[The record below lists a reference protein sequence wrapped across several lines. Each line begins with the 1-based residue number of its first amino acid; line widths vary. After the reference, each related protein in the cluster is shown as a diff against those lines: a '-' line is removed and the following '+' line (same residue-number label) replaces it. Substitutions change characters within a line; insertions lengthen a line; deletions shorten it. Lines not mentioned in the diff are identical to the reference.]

1 MTEQPIPAPPILKL
15 EKVIKTY
22 HSGHQSL
29 TVIRDISFAV
39 PPGESVAIIG
49 PSGSGKTTLL
59 GICAGLD
66 RPSGGEIELCGHR
79 LDQLTED
86 QRAEVRNRKLGFV
99 FQNFQLIPTLT
110 ALDNILIPLELRGD
124 HKAREQALDWL
135 AKVGLADRGHHY
147 PVQLS
152 GGEQQRIALARAC
165 VGNPEILFADEPTGN
180 LDDETSQQIEDLLF
194 ETHARIGN
202 TMILVTHARE
212 LAQRCDRVLR
222 IRSGHLEEVIDH
234 AQS

>member
-1 MTEQPIPAPPILKL
+1 MSDQPILPPPILKL
-15 EKVIKTY
+15 ENVIKTY

-39 PPGESVAIIG
+39 PRGESVAIIG

-66 RPSGGEIELCGHR
+66 HPSEGAIDLCGHR
-79 LDQLTED
+79 LDQLSED
-86 QRAEVRNRKLGFV
+86 ERAEVRNRKLGFV

-110 ALDNILIPLELRGD
+110 ALDNVLIPLELRGD
-124 HKAREQALDWL
+124 RKAREQALDWL
-135 AKVGLADRGHHY
+135 AKVGLSDRGHHY

-222 IRSGHLEEVIDH
+222 IRSGHLEEVTDH
-234 AQS
+234 VRS

>member
-1 MTEQPIPAPPILKL
+1 MPPQPILKL
-15 EKVIKTY
+15 ENVVKTY
-22 HSGHQSL
+22 HSGQRAL
-29 TVIRDISFAV
+29 TVIRDIEFSVFR
-39 PPGESVAIIG
+39 GESVAIIG

-66 RPSGGEIELCGHR
+66 QPSDGLIELCGQR
-79 LDQLTED
+79 LDQLNED

-110 ALDNILIPLELRGD
+110 ALDNIQIPLELRGD
-124 HKAREQALDWL
+124 RNARQQALDWL
-135 AKVGLADRGHHY
+135 TKVGLRDRSQHY

-194 ETHARIGN
+194 ATHARIGN
-202 TMILVTHARE
+202 TMILVTHSRE

-222 IRSGHLEEVIDH
+222 IRSGHLEEV
-234 AQS
+234 Q

>member
-1 MTEQPIPAPPILKL
+1 M
-15 EKVIKTY
+15 
-22 HSGHQSL
+22 

-39 PPGESVAIIG
+39 PRGESVAIIG

-66 RPSGGEIELCGHR
+66 HPSEGAIDLCGHR
-79 LDQLTED
+79 LDQLSED
-86 QRAEVRNRKLGFV
+86 ERAEVRNRKLGFV

-110 ALDNILIPLELRGD
+110 ALDNVLIPLELRGD
-124 HKAREQALDWL
+124 RKAREQALDWL
-135 AKVGLADRGHHY
+135 AKVGLSDRGHHY

-222 IRSGHLEEVIDH
+222 IRSGHLEEVTDH
-234 AQS
+234 VRS